1 MNIPDLANGCFE
13 GIAGFMLWF
22 NSLKLYRDKQLK
34 GVLIFPTAFFAL
46 WGYWNLF
53 YYPHLNQWVSF
64 AMGINVVL
72 ANTVWVILAIH
83 YQRRKNRDNAQ

>member
-13 GIAGFMLWF
+13 GVAGFMLWF
-22 NSLKLYRDKQLK
+22 NSRKLYKDKQLK
-34 GVLIFPTAFFAL
+34 GVHIFPTAFFAL

-72 ANTVWVILAIH
+72 ANTVWVALAI
-83 YQRRKNRDNAQ
+83 YYKKKEKRNNA